1 MRINQNIKMSTK
13 NIMENSLNRSMID
26 IKRMR
31 EELRKIRNT
40 ESKIRT
46 SISNKIYESANNLLI
61 KVLINKEFVISS
73 LMKQ

>member
-1 MRINQNIKMSTK
+1 MSTK